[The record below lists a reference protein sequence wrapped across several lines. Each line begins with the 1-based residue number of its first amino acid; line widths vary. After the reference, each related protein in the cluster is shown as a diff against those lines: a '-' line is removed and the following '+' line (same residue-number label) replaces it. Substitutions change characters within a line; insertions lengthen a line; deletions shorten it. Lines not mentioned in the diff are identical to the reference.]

1 MEKPVRHHVLDEVD
15 LGLIES
21 LREDGR
27 MGLGE
32 MGRRVG
38 LSGDAVRERLRRLRE
53 AGVVRVQARVDPAV
67 LGYGTL
73 AMVLLTVRGN
83 VAKAAERL
91 VGVEEIDTVVTV
103 AGSADLLLEF
113 VCRDGE
119 HLNELLDAHVR
130 GSEEIDARSV
140 LVYLEV
146 LKDTTGEDAAGA
158 GARPAGA
165 KPLDDVDRAV
175 LEALQRD
182 GRASYQ
188 DVADHTGLS
197 YSHARRRA
205 VALIESQTV
214 RIETSVN
221 RVSQGRVVAAVGV
234 RTQGPIGPVRDVLL
248 SLDEVQFAVVTA
260 GPFDLVIDVACR
272 DRARLVELVLHELR
286 MAPGISATEIFLYLE
301 LRKLPL
307 WWSGLVRQPD
317 DIGERPAPVVDP
329 S

>member
-1 MEKPVRHHVLDEVD
+1 MDKPVRQRLLDDVD
-15 LGLIES
+15 HGLIDA

-53 AGVVRVQARVDPAV
+53 AGMVRVQAQVDPAA

-73 AMVLLTVRGN
+73 AMVLVTVRGN
-83 VAKAAERL
+83 VGKFAERL
-91 VGVEEIDTVVTV
+91 VAVEEIDTVVMV

-113 VCRDGE
+113 VCRDDE
-119 HLNELLDAHVR
+119 HLNELLDRHIR
-130 GSEEIDARSV
+130 GSEEVYERSV

-146 LKDTTGEDAAGA
+146 LKDTTGDDAAGPA
-158 GARPAGA
+158 ARPVGP
-165 KPLDDVDRAV
+165 KQLDDIDRAV
-175 LEALQRD
+175 LAALQRD

-188 DVADHTGLS
+188 DIADHTGLS
-197 YSHARRRA
+197 YSHARRRT

-214 RIETSVN
+214 RIGTSVN

-234 RTQGPIGPVRDVLL
+234 RTQGPIGPIQEALQ

-272 DRARLVELVLHELR
+272 DRARLVQLVLDELR
-286 MAPGISATEIFLYLE
+286 TTPGISATEIFLYLE

-317 DIGERPAPVVDP
+317 GVGELVQL
-329 S
+329 

>member
-1 MEKPVRHHVLDEVD
+1 MPVRHRVLDEVD
-15 LGLIES
+15 LGLIGS

-32 MGRRVG
+32 MGRRIG

-53 AGVVRVQARVDPAV
+53 EGIVRVQARVDPAA

-83 VAKAAERL
+83 VEKVAERL
-91 VGVEEIDTVVTV
+91 VEVEEIDTVVMV
-103 AGSADLLLEF
+103 AGSADLMLEF
-113 VCRDGE
+113 VCRDDQ
-119 HLNELLDAHVR
+119 HLNELLDTHIRDGA
-130 GSEEIDARSV
+130 EIHERSV

-146 LKDTTGEDAAGA
+146 LKDTTGDDAIPVVCRSVG
-158 GARPAGA
+158 P
-165 KPLDDVDRAV
+165 KQFDDVDRAV
-175 LEALQRD
+175 LAALQRD

-197 YSHARRRA
+197 YSHARRRT
-205 VALIESQTV
+205 VALIASQAV

-221 RVSQGRVVAAVGV
+221 RVSQGCVVAAVGV
-234 RTQGPIGPVRDVLL
+234 RTDGPIGPIREALQA
-248 SLDEVQFAVVTA
+248 LDEVQFAVVTA
-260 GPFDLVIDVACR
+260 GPFDLMIDVACR

-286 MAPGISATEIFLYLE
+286 SAPGISGTEIFLYLE

-317 DIGERPAPVVDP
+317 SVGEFAPL
-329 S
+329 